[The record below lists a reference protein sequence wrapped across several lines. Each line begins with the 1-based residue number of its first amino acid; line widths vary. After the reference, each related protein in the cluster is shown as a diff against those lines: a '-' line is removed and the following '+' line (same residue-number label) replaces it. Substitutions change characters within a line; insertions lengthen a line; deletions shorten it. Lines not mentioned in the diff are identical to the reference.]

1 MFCLAELVEEEKTT
15 LIDVLGRRLGKAS
28 VSGTKIPN
36 HLPCDFSLALR
47 NCKSFFAFSLKLT
60 MHSMK
65 EGGETMRFSSL
76 QKKEVIELKKGSFLG
91 FVQDATIDIE
101 KGQIAQLHIGELER
115 SFFTDSKSKGV
126 QKIDYK
132 DVMTIGKD
140 IILIDNKQL
149 NK

>member
-1 MFCLAELVEEEKTT
+1 
-15 LIDVLGRRLGKAS
+15 
-28 VSGTKIPN
+28 
-36 HLPCDFSLALR
+36 
-47 NCKSFFAFSLKLT
+47 
-60 MHSMK
+60 
-65 EGGETMRFSSL
+65 MRFSSM

-101 KGQIAQLHIGELER
+101 KGVIAQLHIGELER
-115 SFFTDSKSKGV
+115 SFFSDNKSKGV

-140 IILIDNKQL
+140 IILIENKQL

>member
-1 MFCLAELVEEEKTT
+1 
-15 LIDVLGRRLGKAS
+15 
-28 VSGTKIPN
+28 
-36 HLPCDFSLALR
+36 
-47 NCKSFFAFSLKLT
+47 
-60 MHSMK
+60 MK
-65 EGGETMRFSSL
+65 EGGETMRFSSM

-101 KGQIAQLHIGELER
+101 KGVIAQLHIGELER
-115 SFFTDSKSKGV
+115 SFFSDNKSKGV

-140 IILIDNKQL
+140 IILIENKQL

>member
-1 MFCLAELVEEEKTT
+1 
-15 LIDVLGRRLGKAS
+15 
-28 VSGTKIPN
+28 
-36 HLPCDFSLALR
+36 
-47 NCKSFFAFSLKLT
+47 

-76 QKKEVIELKKGSFLG
+76 QKKEVIELKKGAFLG

-101 KGQIAQLHIGELER
+101 KGEIAQLHIGELER
-115 SFFTDSKSKGV
+115 SFFSDSKSKGV
-126 QKIDYK
+126 QKIHYR

-140 IILIDNKQL
+140 IILIDNKRL